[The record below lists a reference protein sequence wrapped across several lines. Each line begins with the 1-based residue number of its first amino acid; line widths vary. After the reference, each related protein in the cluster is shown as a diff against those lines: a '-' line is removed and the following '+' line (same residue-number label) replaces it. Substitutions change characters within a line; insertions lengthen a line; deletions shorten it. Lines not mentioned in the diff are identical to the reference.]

1 MTEQPELILTINKPL
16 DWTSFAVVNKF
27 KYFIKHNFPEHKKI
41 KIGHAGTLD
50 PLATGVLIV
59 CIGKATKGIDLL
71 QNSLKE
77 YTGTFYLGATTPS
90 YDLETEV
97 DSTFETDH
105 ITNEMIQETAKTFL
119 GIQHQT
125 PPLFSAK
132 KINGERA
139 YDIAREGRIIEMK
152 SNEIEIHEIEIT
164 KIELPQIHFRIL
176 CSKGTYI
183 RSIAYDFG
191 KKLNSGA
198 YLSSLCRTRS
208 GEFGIENA
216 LNIDESLSKISEHL
230 SKIIFM

>member
-1 MTEQPELILTINKPL
+1 MLEQPELILTINKPL
-16 DWTSFAVVNKF
+16 TWTSFAVVNKF

-59 CIGKATKGIDLL
+59 CLGKATKKIDLL
-71 QNSLKE
+71 QNTLKE
-77 YTGTFYLGATTPS
+77 YTGTIFLGATTPS

-97 DSTFETDH
+97 NEQFETSH
-105 ITNEMIQETAKTFL
+105 ITNEMIHEIAKTFH
-119 GIQHQT
+119 GIQQQT

-139 YDIAREGRIIEMK
+139 YDIAREGRVIEMK
-152 SNEIEIHEIEIT
+152 SNEIEIHEFEIT
-164 KIELPQIHFRIL
+164 KIDLPQIHFKIQ

-191 KKLNSGA
+191 KKLASGG
-198 YLSSLCRTRS
+198 YLSGLCRTRS
-208 GEFGIENA
+208 GDFTIENSFN
-216 LNIDESLSKISEHL
+216 LDESMAKITAFLSKE
-230 SKIIFM
+230 